1 MDDAGISLWA
11 IAVIMGPI
19 LLAGAMGY
27 AILRARLRRRRAAA
41 ANQRSAAAAPP
52 HRDRRN

>member
-1 MDDAGISLWA
+1 MDDASISIWA
-11 IAVIMGPI
+11 IAVIGGPI

-41 ANQRSAAAAPP
+41 NQRAAAATPSDQ
-52 HRDRRN
+52 DRRR